1 MMTGPLRS
9 ILFVP
14 ALSDRYIEKAPSQGA
29 DALVLDLEDSIAPAR
44 KADARAALASATA
57 RLAPS
62 GLRLLVRVNH
72 DPVLL
77 EPDLMAAVRPEIC
90 GIKLPK
96 IETKDELLHCVALI
110 ARAEQAAGLPA
121 GHTWVMPMI
130 ETPRGVL
137 NADAIISGHE
147 RVKAVA
153 FGVEDFAQSMRT
165 RPTHAAMTVPAQM
178 VAIAARANNVP
189 ALGLPGTIGE
199 FTDLDAFRRTVVLAR
214 EIGFSGS
221 GCIHPRQIP
230 VLNETFG
237 ASTEELA
244 DARRVV
250 ALFKTALASGQ
261 AAVAHEGRMI
271 DIPIYERALALLR
284 DFGGGEAG

>member
-1 MMTGPLRS
+1 MMLRS

-14 ALSDRYIEKAPSQGA
+14 ALSERYIEKAPSQGA
-29 DALVLDLEDSIAPAR
+29 DALVLDLEDSIAPSR
-44 KADARAALASATA
+44 KDDARATLASASA
-57 RLAPS
+57 RLARS
-62 GLRLLVRVNH
+62 GLPILVRVNH

-77 EPDLMAAVRPEIC
+77 EPDLVAAVRPEVS

-96 IETKDELLHCVALI
+96 IETADQVRQCAAIV
-110 ARAEQAAGLPA
+110 ARAEQAAGLPP
-121 GHTWVMPMI
+121 GRIWLMPMI

-137 NADAIISGHE
+137 NADAISGSHE

-178 VAIAARANNVP
+178 VAIAARANGVP
-189 ALGLPGTIGE
+189 ALGLAGTIGE
-199 FTDLDAFRRTVVLAR
+199 FTDLEAFGRTVRLAR
-214 EIGFSGS
+214 ELGFSGS
-221 GCIHPRQIP
+221 GCIHPRQVA

-237 ASTEELA
+237 ASAAELE

-250 ALFKTALASGQ
+250 TLFKSALASGQ
-261 AAVAHEGRMI
+261 GAVAHEGRMI

-284 DFGGGEAG
+284 DFGESEV